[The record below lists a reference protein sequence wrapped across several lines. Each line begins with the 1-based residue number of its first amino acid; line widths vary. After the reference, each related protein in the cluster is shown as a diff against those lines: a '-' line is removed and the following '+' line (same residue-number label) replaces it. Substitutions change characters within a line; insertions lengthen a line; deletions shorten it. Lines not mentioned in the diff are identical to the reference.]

1 MEKTYGSV
9 TPETIRELQG
19 IVGEKGVIFD
29 DTEKLTPYGFD
40 ILALLHQKGHTP
52 DAVVKPQTTEQVCEV
67 MKLASRET
75 IPVTPRGAGSGLA
88 GAAVPTHGGISLS
101 LERMNRILEID
112 RVDRVAVVEPGVVTN
127 ELCNRVAEEGLM
139 YAGYPM
145 STETSFI
152 GGNVAT
158 NAGGGKVIRYG
169 NTRRHVLGL
178 EVVLANG
185 EVIEVGGRIRKST
198 WGYDFLNLMIGSEG
212 TLGIFTKII
221 LNLIAA
227 PGKIMDILVPFPDT
241 ETAVRAVSEVIVS
254 EGVIPETVEFMDRI
268 CFVES
273 SKHHGVTLP
282 IKDTDQAGA
291 FLIIQ
296 LQGETQEALEE
307 LCRKAG
313 ETCLEQDAIDVF
325 IAVSPSQ
332 SRDIWK
338 VREHYGEAVAR
349 AGPNVY
355 FTSDIVVPFS
365 KIPEM
370 MRELERMAQKYGT
383 TIPTVGHIADGNLH
397 SSLFKPDGVS
407 VEAWPEKAEAIFD
420 EMSQIALEMGGT
432 GSGEHG
438 VGTLKR
444 SLFLETR
451 TKTELTLLRG
461 IKQVFDPQNLL
472 NPGTLL

>member
-1 MEKTYGSV
+1 
-9 TPETIRELQG
+9 
-19 IVGEKGVIFD
+19 
-29 DTEKLTPYGFD
+29 
-40 ILALLHQKGHTP
+40 
-52 DAVVKPQTTEQVCEV
+52 
-67 MKLASRET
+67 MKLATRET

-101 LERMNRILEID
+101 MERMNHILEID

-127 ELCNRVAEEGLM
+127 TLCERVAEEGLM

-185 EVIEVGGRIRKST
+185 EIIEVGGRFRKST
-198 WGYDFLNLMIGSEG
+198 WGYDLLNLMIGSEG
-212 TLGIFTKII
+212 TLGIFTKVV
-221 LNLIAA
+221 LNLISA
-227 PGKIMDILVPFPDT
+227 PKQIMDILVPFPDT
-241 ETAVRAVSEVIVS
+241 ETAVSAVAEVIIS
-254 EGVIPETVEFMDRI
+254 EGVVPETVEFMDRI
-268 CFVES
+268 CFMES
-273 SKHHGVTLP
+273 AKHHGIALP
-282 IKDTDQAGA
+282 IKDSDRAGA

-296 LQGETQEALEE
+296 LQGDTQEELEE
-307 LCRKAG
+307 LCQKAG
-313 ETCLEQDAIDVF
+313 ETCLSQGAIDVF
-325 IAVSPSQ
+325 VAVSPSH

-338 VREHYGEAVAR
+338 IREHYGEAVAR
-349 AGPNVY
+349 AGPNAY
-355 FTSDIVVPFS
+355 FTSDIIVPFS
-365 KIPEM
+365 KVPEM
-370 MRELERMAQKYGT
+370 MQELKRLERKYGIA
-383 TIPTVGHIADGNLH
+383 IPTVGHIADGNLH

-420 EMSQIALEMGGT
+420 EMSRIALEMGGA

-444 SLFLETR
+444 SLFLK
-451 TKTELTLLRG
+451 TKTETELSLMRG
-461 IKQVFDPQNLL
+461 LKQVFDPKNIL
-472 NPGTLL
+472 NPGTIL